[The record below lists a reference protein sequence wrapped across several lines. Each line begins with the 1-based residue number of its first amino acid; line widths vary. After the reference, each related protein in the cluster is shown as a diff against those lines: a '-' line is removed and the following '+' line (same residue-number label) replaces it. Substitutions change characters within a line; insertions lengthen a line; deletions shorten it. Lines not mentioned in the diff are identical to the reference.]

1 MIYESGEM
9 YLETI
14 LVLHKHLEI
23 VRAIDVANERKFS
36 KPSVSRA
43 INVLKQK
50 DLLLVEANGN
60 LVLTSSGEA
69 LAKSIFER
77 HQVITQYLMKELGL
91 DSKVA
96 EDDACRIEHVISTE
110 TFEKMKEK
118 LNIK

>member
-14 LVLHKHLEI
+14 LVLHKHHEI
-23 VRAIDVANERKFS
+23 VRAIDVANERKYS

-50 DLLLVEANGN
+50 NYLSVEKNGN
-60 LVLTSSGEA
+60 LILTDRGEA
-69 LAKSIFER
+69 LANSIFER
-77 HQVITQYLMKELGL
+77 HQFITQYLIQELRI
-91 DSKVA
+91 DPRIA

-110 TFEKMKEK
+110 TFDKMKEK
-118 LNIK
+118 LNFK